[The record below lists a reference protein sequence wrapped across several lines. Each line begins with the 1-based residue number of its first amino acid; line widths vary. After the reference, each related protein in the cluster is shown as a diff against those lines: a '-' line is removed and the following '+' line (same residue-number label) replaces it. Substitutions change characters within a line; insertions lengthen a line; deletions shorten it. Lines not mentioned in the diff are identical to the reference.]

1 MRSTSLW
8 SVVAV
13 SVAVACA
20 SDPAGGSGTKP
31 DAPASVTATVAN
43 GKITVEW
50 PEVAN
55 ATRYNMYMAAE
66 SGVRKANY
74 VSLVGNMFHPG
85 LNGKFDHPDGLTANV
100 TYYFVVTALNSAGES
115 AESCEVTA
123 TIATA
128 TGGTCS

>member
-55 ATRYNMYMAAE
+55 ATRYNT
-66 SGVRKANY
+66 
-74 VSLVGNMFHPG
+74 G